1 MKSTVYSK
9 AVLTIICILIVF
21 TPLARGSVH
30 PWASSVMQFGVIL
43 SCLLLVIESLHFDTV
58 LIPKTP
64 LNLPLFVLVVMAGVS
79 MMVSPHRALAWQ
91 GYLMLLTYVGVYL
104 LGRSVVRTREQQR
117 LVVYTIIGTALF
129 LSVFGLFKRFGV
141 NPFPFWQYDEL
152 RYSPEFVSATYGNH
166 NHLAGFIEMA
176 LPFLLVLLL
185 TRTRSVAWLMVII
198 YLALVLVAV
207 QALTLSRGGWAAMA
221 FSIAFMVMMLL
232 SQKRFYSKKL
242 ILVLTGIT
250 LVISVFILASS
261 PIVSR
266 VMTVAQKDEAAS
278 AESRVT
284 AWKGTVE
291 MIKDYPFFGTGPGTY
306 SAEFPAYQPPG
317 LGVIFKHAHN
327 DYLHF
332 TADMG
337 LWVIPVMIWMLV
349 VFFKAGFKN
358 RESRSRQTSG
368 FALAAM
374 VAVVAI
380 LVHSIVDFNLH
391 IPANAFVFCVIVSV
405 FQPFRYKSGQPKPAE
420 RNLGLENPI
429 TETI

>member
-1 MKSTVYSK
+1 MMKSTIYSK
-9 AVLTIICILIVF
+9 TGLIIICILVAF

-30 PWASSVMQFGVIL
+30 PWAVSVIQLGVLL
-43 SCLLLVIESLHFDTV
+43 SFILLVIESLHYDNV
-58 LIPKTP
+58 LIAKTP
-64 LNLPLFVLVVMAGVS
+64 LNIPLFVLVVMAGVS
-79 MMVSPHRALAWQ
+79 VVVSPHRWLAWQ
-91 GYLMLLTYVGVYL
+91 GFCVLLTYVGVYL
-104 LGRSVVRTREQQR
+104 VGRSVVRTRRQKR
-117 LVVYTIIGTALF
+117 ILVYTIIGTALF
-129 LSVFGLFKRFGV
+129 LSVFGLFKRFGM
-141 NPFPFWQYDEL
+141 NPFTFWQYDEL

-176 LPFLLVLLL
+176 LPFLLALLL
-185 TRTRSVAWLMVII
+185 TRSRSVAWLMVII
-198 YLALVLVAV
+198 YLSLVLVAV

-221 FSIAFMVMMLL
+221 CSIAFMVTMLL
-232 SQKRFYSKKL
+232 SQRQFYSKKL

-250 LVISVFILASS
+250 LVVSAFILASS

-291 MIKDYPFFGTGPGTY
+291 MIKDHAFLGTGPGTY
-306 SAEFPAYQPPG
+306 AATFPEYQPPS
-317 LGVIFKHAHN
+317 LGVIFKHTHN

-337 LWVIPVMIWMLV
+337 VWVIAVMIWMLT

-374 VAVVAI
+374 VSVVAI
-380 LVHSIVDFNLH
+380 LVHSLVDFNLH
-391 IPANAFVFCVIVSV
+391 IPANAFVFCVIVSA
-405 FQPFRYKSGQPKPAE
+405 FQPFPHKSGQLKPSQ
-420 RNLGLENPI
+420 P
-429 TETI
+429 